1 MPDPKRN
8 MRGGQQPNER
18 ARELRN
24 NATDTER
31 ALWWVLRDKQ
41 LGWRFRRQFVIAP
54 YIVDFACPEAR
65 LVIEADGG
73 QHAEPGDHHRRD
85 AFLEEK
91 GWRILRFWNND
102 IVENRDGVAR
112 RIIEILGPGPDL
124 TQSPQAPTLTLPR
137 KQGRE

>member
-8 MRGGQQPNER
+8 MRGGAQPSVR

-31 ALWWVLRDKQ
+31 ALWHLLRDKQ

-73 QHAEPGDHHRRD
+73 QHAEPGDHDRRD

-91 GWRILRFWNND
+91 GWRILRFWNNE
-102 IVENRDGVAR
+102 IVENRDGIATCILEV
-112 RIIEILGPGPDL
+112 LGPAPD
-124 TQSPQAPTLTLPR
+124 QMPSP
-137 KQGRE
+137 

>member
-8 MRGGQQPNER
+8 MRGGKQPSQR

-31 ALWWVLRDKQ
+31 ALWQILRDKQ
-41 LGWRFRRQFVIAP
+41 LGWRFRRQFVVGP

-65 LVIEADGG
+65 IVIEADGG
-73 QHAEPGDHHRRD
+73 QHAEPGDHDRRD

-91 GWRILRFWNND
+91 GWRVLRFWNND
-102 IVENRDGVAR
+102 IQENRDGVAQR
-112 RIIEILGPGPDL
+112 VIEILGPGRDL
-124 TQSPQAPTLTLPR
+124 TQSP
-137 KQGRE
+137 

>member
-8 MRGGQQPNER
+8 MRGGKQPSER

-24 NATDTER
+24 TATDAER

-41 LGWRFRRQFVIAP
+41 LGWRFRRQFVIEP
-54 YIVDFACPEAR
+54 FIVDFACPEAR
-65 LVIEADGG
+65 LIIEADGG
-73 QHAEPGDHHRRD
+73 QHAEPGDHDRRD

-102 IVENRDGVAR
+102 IVENSDGVAR
-112 RIIEILGPGPDL
+112 RIMEVLGPAPDS
-124 TQSPQAPTLTLPR
+124 TPSP
-137 KQGRE
+137 